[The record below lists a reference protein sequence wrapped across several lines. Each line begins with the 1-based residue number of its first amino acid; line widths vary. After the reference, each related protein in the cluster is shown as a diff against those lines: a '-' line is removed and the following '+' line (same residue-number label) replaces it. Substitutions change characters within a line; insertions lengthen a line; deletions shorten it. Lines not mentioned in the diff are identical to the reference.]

1 MQAVRKV
8 RKNNSPRMKRHT
20 FLQKQGN
27 IQKDKN
33 RPDEK
38 KGKKERKN
46 AENEEGAKSQISE
59 IALTMT
65 RFFNSFRLNLTR
77 KLKRNGWNRKNSIHP
92 PNVFFRQSPFS
103 TVKKNR
109 IPLYCI
115 SHKRVHFSE
124 ISFRTCLIYW
134 KEYHKTETK
143 SAHCIRLD
151 VSIQT
156 TRQIKKMP
164 KRFKTNA

>member
-1 MQAVRKV
+1 
-8 RKNNSPRMKRHT
+8 MKRHT

-46 AENEEGAKSQISE
+46 AGNEEGAKSQISE
-59 IALTMT
+59 TALTMT

-92 PNVFFRQSPFS
+92 PNTFSQQSPFS
-103 TVKKNR
+103 TVKKN
-109 IPLYCI
+109 
-115 SHKRVHFSE
+115 
-124 ISFRTCLIYW
+124 
-134 KEYHKTETK
+134 
-143 SAHCIRLD
+143 
-151 VSIQT
+151 
-156 TRQIKKMP
+156 
-164 KRFKTNA
+164 

>member
-1 MQAVRKV
+1 MEGRGKYSYRIKMQAVRKA

-46 AENEEGAKSQISE
+46 AGNEEGAKPQISE
-59 IALTMT
+59 TALTMT

-124 ISFRTCLIYW
+124 ISFLTSLIY
-134 KEYHKTETK
+134 
-143 SAHCIRLD
+143 
-151 VSIQT
+151 
-156 TRQIKKMP
+156 
-164 KRFKTNA
+164 

>member
-1 MQAVRKV
+1 MEGRRKYSYRIKMQAVRKA

-20 FLQKQGN
+20 FLQEQGN

-38 KGKKERKN
+38 KEKREKMPEMKKEQSP
-46 AENEEGAKSQISE
+46 KSE
-59 IALTMT
+59 TALTMT

-124 ISFRTCLIYW
+124 ISFRTSLIY
-134 KEYHKTETK
+134 
-143 SAHCIRLD
+143 
-151 VSIQT
+151 
-156 TRQIKKMP
+156 
-164 KRFKTNA
+164 